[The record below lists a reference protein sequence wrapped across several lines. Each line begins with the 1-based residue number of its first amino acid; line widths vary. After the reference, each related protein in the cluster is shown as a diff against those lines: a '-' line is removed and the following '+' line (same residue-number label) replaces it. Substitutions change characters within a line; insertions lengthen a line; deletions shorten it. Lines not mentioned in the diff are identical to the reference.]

1 MALHMIKEIYM
12 LSSVKPGRK
21 RLTILGVGVLLLFLL
36 NNFSVTASAFASSLA
51 KRPSGVKNFSIII
64 PAANSEMLI
73 NPGQGWVLYGT
84 PKNQTAKTLAYA
96 SVGYTRYNWSDVE
109 PQEGVYNW
117 SLIDNDLNSWTALGK
132 KFAFGVMN
140 ANSSTPTNKYVTP
153 KWVFKDGAVAVKSWA
168 YDNILLRK
176 GVQYI
181 PVWDNP
187 IFLRKVQDFVT
198 ALAQR
203 YDENPNIA
211 FIDIRSY
218 GNWGVQDVNGLP
230 RSVLLSPKGVQEHIQ
245 IYRNAFKHTQLIC
258 PWGSPLYKG
267 TYTWAA
273 SQHVGLRR
281 DGIMVESNGSE
292 LLLAYGKAPIVFEF
306 YSTYQWLKLKKYW
319 GDAKLLADVAAG
331 RPSYINLGQWGD
343 DAEVMLAQ
351 QAKLVQQVTSM
362 MGYHFVLSSAT
373 IPNTITN
380 RQANTISFLWKNQGV
395 SYLYQP
401 ASVAVALLDNT
412 NHLVQKQ
419 WLPKV
424 NPQTWTPGKTTITST
439 AVTFTGVHAGSY
451 KLAVGLFVHTT
462 DSTPTYL
469 IGNKGRTSSNWYV
482 ISSREPVK

>member
-1 MALHMIKEIYM
+1 M

-21 RLTILGVGVLLLFLL
+21 RLIILGVGVLLLFLL
-36 NNFSVTASAFASSLA
+36 NNFSVTGLAFASSLA
-51 KRPSGVKNFSIII
+51 KRPDDVKNAHIVT
-64 PAANSEMLI
+64 PATSSALLI

-84 PKNQTAKTLAYA
+84 PKNQTAKTLTYA

-117 SLIDNDLNSWTALGK
+117 SLIDNTFKEWTDVGK

-140 ANSSTPTNKYVTP
+140 ANSSTPTNQYVTP
-153 KWVFKDGAVAVKSWA
+153 KWVFKDGAVAIKSWT

-176 GVQYI
+176 GIQYV

-187 IFLRKVQDFVT
+187 VFLRKVQDFVT

-203 YDENPNIA
+203 YDGNPDIA

-218 GNWGVQDVNGLP
+218 GNWGAQDVNGLP
-230 RSVLLSPKGVQEHIQ
+230 RSALLTPNGVQEHIQ
-245 IYRNAFKHTQLIC
+245 IYRNAFKHTQLIS
-258 PWGSPLYKG
+258 PWGSPLYKSI
-267 TYTWAA
+267 YARVA
-273 SQHVGLRR
+273 NQHIGLRR
-281 DGIMVESNGSE
+281 DGIMVYSNGSE
-292 LLLAYGKAPIVFEF
+292 LTLAYGKAPIVFEF
-306 YSTYQWLKLKKYW
+306 YSTYQWLKQKKDW
-319 GDAKLLADVAAG
+319 TNAKMLADVVVG
-331 RPSYINLGQWGD
+331 KPSYMNLGQWGD
-343 DAEVMLAQ
+343 DAEIMLTQ
-351 QAKLVQQVTSM
+351 QAKLVQQVSNM
-362 MGYHFVLSSAT
+362 MGYHFILSSAT
-373 IPNTITN
+373 IPNAIID
-380 RQANTISFLWKNQGV
+380 RQANTISFSWKNSGV

-401 ASVAVALLDNT
+401 ASVAVALLDST

-439 AVTFTGVHAGSY
+439 AVTFTGVHAGTY
-451 KLAVGLFVHTT
+451 KLAVGLFVHTS

-482 ISSREPVK
+482 ISSSVPVK